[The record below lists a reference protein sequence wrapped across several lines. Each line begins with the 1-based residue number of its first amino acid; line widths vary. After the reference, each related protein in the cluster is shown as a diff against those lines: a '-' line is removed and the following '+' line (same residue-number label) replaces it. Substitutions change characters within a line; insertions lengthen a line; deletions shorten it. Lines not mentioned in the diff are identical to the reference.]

1 MRSLQTFLL
10 LTLLLFLTADLSAQT
25 KAQLEEQREALEQ
38 EIQEI
43 NSILASNRRKKSNV
57 LSEVDDLTRKINT
70 REKLIRV
77 YNQEVNLI
85 TNEINTN
92 TRKIDRLRDKL
103 KKLKK
108 EYAQMIRQSY
118 KSNSSQN
125 RIMFLLSSES
135 FFQAYKR
142 VQYLKQYANY
152 RREQGKEIAKET
164 QKLQKLN
171 NELFDKREEKESL
184 LTKNKAVKNQL
195 EKDQASQKALIA
207 EIKQKENKFE
217 RKIRK
222 NQRQID
228 KIEAQLDKIVKTA
241 IASENEDSG
250 DAAENADFKLTPE
263 AKALASNFEKNKGK
277 LPWPVDKGYVAVG
290 FGTRQHPIVKSAKI
304 SSGGVRITTEKNG
317 IAKAVFDGK
326 VSKVYLLPG
335 GNNGVIIKHG
345 NYFTNYYNLNKV
357 FVDNGQQV
365 KTGDEL
371 GVIGIGNATQET
383 TLKFHIWREFDKLNP
398 QKWVYKM

>member
-10 LTLLLFLTADLSAQT
+10 MTLLLFLTADLSAQT

-92 TRKIDRLRDKL
+92 ARKIDRLRDKL

-207 EIKQKENKFE
+207 EIKHKENKFE

-241 IASENEDSG
+241 IASENEDTG
-250 DAAENADFKLTPE
+250 DASAKADFKLTPE

>member
-10 LTLLLFLTADLSAQT
+10 MTLLLFLTADLSAQT

-92 TRKIDRLRDKL
+92 ARKIDRLRDKL

-207 EIKQKENKFE
+207 EIKHKENKFE

-241 IASENEDSG
+241 IASENEDTG
-250 DAAENADFKLTPE
+250 DATENADFKLTPE